1 MFKRLTYLLTTG
13 LWVWAAR
20 VFLGSLGTDWVFDS
34 RNPEQSR
41 LWMFGSLE
49 VRNYATEEMLDQPDG
64 QRALATFNLFRSGLF
79 ESVSDVTVGAAAF
92 VVVVVALAQGLF
104 FGMEG

>member
-1 MFKRLTYLLTTG
+1 
-13 LWVWAAR
+13 
-20 VFLGSLGTDWVFDS
+20 
-34 RNPEQSR
+34 
-41 LWMFGSLE
+41 
-49 VRNYATEEMLDQPDG
+49 MLDQPDG

-92 VVVVVALAQGLF
+92 VVVVLALAQGLF